1 MTHIAMAG
9 GPMTVSIPT
18 RNLGSRRL
26 KVSALGL
33 GCMTM
38 TDVYGPGAEAS
49 AVATIDRALELGGCS
64 FSTLLTPMRTEPMSG
79 WWDMPWRAGA
89 IESAWRPSSASSSPT
104 EGAS

>member
-1 MTHIAMAG
+1 MTAS
-9 GPMTVSIPT
+9 VPT

-49 AVATIDRALELGGCS
+49 PVATIDRALGVAAGDRYANMEELFG
-64 FSTLLTPMRTEPMSG
+64 L
-79 WWDMPWRAGA
+79 
-89 IESAWRPSSASSSPT
+89 
-104 EGAS
+104 